1 MGEFENGTNFD
12 DLTSTNYLI
21 TLQIKLK
28 NFICPKRLTF
38 ILTSGSDTQLLD
50 LLKNSITPKKTK
62 KGTPALNN
70 SPEQNHSSILPFI
83 KEIGHGSISYAMLAL
98 EAQKYKENTTMD
110 IESDPLNMLR
120 ALNRLRN

>member
-1 MGEFENGTNFD
+1 MNFD
-12 DLTSTNYLI
+12 DLISTNYLV

-28 NFICPKRLTF
+28 NFACPKRLSF

-50 LLKNSITPKKTK
+50 LLKNSINPKKTK

-70 SPEQNHSSILPFI
+70 SPEQNNSSILPFI
-83 KEIGHGSISYAMLAL
+83 KELGHSSISYAMLAL
-98 EAQKYKENTTMD
+98 DAQKYKSDTAMD
-110 IESDPLNMLR
+110 IETDPLNMLR